1 MIIINKMIYIILVP
15 LIFIALDTYKKNYK
29 HIDYK
34 LQELDSSD
42 YDENW

>member
-1 MIIINKMIYIILVP
+1 MIIINKMIYIIFVP
-15 LIFIALDTYKKNYK
+15 LIFLVLDTYKKNYK